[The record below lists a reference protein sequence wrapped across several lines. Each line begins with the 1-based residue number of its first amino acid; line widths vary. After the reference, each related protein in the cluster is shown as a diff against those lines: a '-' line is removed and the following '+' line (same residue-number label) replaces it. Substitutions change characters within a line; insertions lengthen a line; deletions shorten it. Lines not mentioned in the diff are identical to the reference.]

1 MIRIK
6 AKDCGNGCDLEIKVS
21 GKNEEIARKAVTLLT
36 KFPEILQQRA
46 PEVFELTARKF
57 REDFVRRGVFDDE
70 EEIEETENA

>member
-6 AKDCGNGCDLEIKVS
+6 AKDRGNGCDLEIKVS
-21 GKNEEIARKAVTLLT
+21 GKNEEIALEAVTLLT

-57 REDFVRRGVFDDE
+57 REDLVRRGVFDDE
-70 EEIEETENA
+70 DEAEEESDA